1 MMKRI
6 LNFGSLNLDYVYA
19 VEHFVAPGETISSSR
34 MDLNCG
40 GKGLN
45 QSIALAK
52 AGAKVCHAG
61 KIGFDGGRLKTL
73 LESYG
78 VDTSYLKES
87 EGPNGHAIIQVDKA
101 GQNCILL
108 FPGSNR
114 QIEKAEIDAC
124 LDNFGK
130 GDYLLLQNE
139 INLIPY
145 IMEKAAEKGIE
156 IVFNPSPITED
167 IFSFP
172 LDKVSL
178 FILNEIE
185 GKALSGED
193 EAEKILCTLHEKYPA
208 AKILLTLGEEGSLYF
223 DGEKKI
229 FQNIYKVKA
238 VDTTAAGDTTT
249 GYFLAGL
256 AAGDD
261 PATVLDRAARA
272 SSITVTRH
280 GAAESIP
287 TKEEV
292 L

>member
-61 KIGFDGGRLKTL
+61 KIGSDGGRLKTL

-78 VDTSYLKES
+78 VDTAYLKES

-114 QIEKAEIDAC
+114 QIEKDEIDAC

-172 LDKVSL
+172 LDKISL

-185 GKALSGED
+185 GKALSGESSPNR
-193 EAEKILCTLHEKYPA
+193 ILDAMNIKYPA
-208 AKILLTLGEEGSLYF
+208 AKILLTLGEEGSIYF

-261 PATVLDRAARA
+261 PVTVLDRAARA

>member
-78 VDTSYLKES
+78 VDTAYLKES

-114 QIEKAEIDAC
+114 QIEKDEIDAC

-185 GKALSGED
+185 GKALSGESSPNR
-193 EAEKILCTLHEKYPA
+193 ILDAMNIKYPA
-208 AKILLTLGEEGSLYF
+208 AKILLTLGEEGSIYF

-261 PATVLDRAARA
+261 PATVLDKAARA

>member
-1 MMKRI
+1 MMKKI

-19 VEHFVAPGETISSSR
+19 VEHFVAPGETISSNR
-34 MDLNCG
+34 MDVNCG

-52 AGAKVCHAG
+52 AGAKISHAG
-61 KIGFDGGRLKTL
+61 KIGSDGGRLKAL

-78 VDTSYLKES
+78 VDTAYLKES
-87 EGPNGHAIIQVDKA
+87 DGPNGHAIIQVDKD

-114 QIEKAEIDAC
+114 RIEKAEVDAC
-124 LDNFGK
+124 LADFGK

-145 IMEKAAEKGIE
+145 IMEKAFENGLE

-167 IFSFP
+167 ILTFP
-172 LDKVSL
+172 LNKVSL

-193 EAEKILCTLHEKYPA
+193 EPEKILHVLHEKYPA
-208 AKILLTLGEEGSLYF
+208 AKILLTLGEEGSFYF

-256 AAGDD
+256 AAGDE
-261 PATVLDRAARA
+261 PAIALDRAARA

-287 TKEEV
+287 TREE
-292 L
+292 LL

>member
-1 MMKRI
+1 MAKI

-19 VEHFVAPGETISSSR
+19 VDHFVAPGETLSSER
-34 MDLNCG
+34 MDVNCG

-52 AGAKVCHAG
+52 AGAEVSHAG
-61 KIGFDGGRLKTL
+61 KIGFDGGRLKAL

-78 VDTSYLKES
+78 VDTSYLRAD
-87 EGPNGHAIIQVDKA
+87 EGPNGHAIIQVDKE

-114 QIEKAEIDAC
+114 RITEDEVDSC
-124 LDNFGK
+124 LENFTA
-130 GDYLLLQNE
+130 GDFLVLQNE

-145 IMEKAAEKGIE
+145 IMEKAHERGLF

-167 IFSFP
+167 ILSFP
-172 LDKVSL
+172 LEKVDL

-185 GKALSGED
+185 GKAISGED
-193 EAEKILCTLHEKYPA
+193 EPEMILSKLHEKYPN
-208 AKILLTLGEEGSLYF
+208 AKILLTLGEEGSFYF
-223 DGEKKI
+223 DGEKKYYQSI
-229 FQNIYKVKA
+229 FKVKA

-249 GYFLAGL
+249 GYFVAGL
-256 AAGDD
+256 AAGEA
-261 PATVLDRAARA
+261 PEEVLERAARA
-272 SSITVTRH
+272 SAITVTRH

-287 TKEEV
+287 NKEEV

>member
-114 QIEKAEIDAC
+114 QIEKDEIDAC

-172 LDKVSL
+172 LDKISL

-185 GKALSGED
+185 GKALSGESSPNS
-193 EAEKILCTLHEKYPA
+193 ILDAMNIKYPA
-208 AKILLTLGEEGSLYF
+208 AKILLTLGEEGSVYF
-223 DGEKKI
+223 DGQKKI

-287 TKEEV
+287 SKEEV

>member
-1 MMKRI
+1 MAKI

-19 VEHFVAPGETISSSR
+19 VDHFVAPGETLSSER

-45 QSIALAK
+45 QSIALSK
-52 AGAKVCHAG
+52 AGAQVYHAG
-61 KIGFDGGRLKTL
+61 KIGFDGGRLKEL

-78 VDTSYLKES
+78 VDTAYLREDDAS
-87 EGPNGHAIIQVDKA
+87 NGHAIIQVDKK

-108 FPGSNR
+108 FSGSNR
-114 QIEKAEIDAC
+114 RITEAEVDEC
-124 LDNFGK
+124 LENFTA
-130 GDYLLLQNE
+130 GDFLVLQNE

-145 IMEKAAEKGIE
+145 IMETAGEKGIF

-167 IFSFP
+167 ILSFP
-172 LDKVSL
+172 LDKVGL

-185 GKALSGED
+185 GKALSGET
-193 EAEKILCTLHEKYPA
+193 EPEKILGELHEKYPQ
-208 AKILLTLGEEGSLYF
+208 AKVLLTLGEEGSLYF
-223 DGEKKI
+223 DGKKKYYQSI
-229 FQNIYKVKA
+229 FKVKA

-249 GYFLAGL
+249 GYFVAGL
-256 AAGDD
+256 AAGEN
-261 PATVLDRAARA
+261 PKVVLERAAKA

-280 GAAESIP
+280 GAAQSIP
-287 TKEEV
+287 NKEEV

>member
-1 MMKRI
+1 MAKI
-6 LNFGSLNLDYVYA
+6 LNFGSLNLDYVYG
-19 VEHFVAPGETISSSR
+19 VDHFVAPGETLSSHS
-34 MDLNCG
+34 MNVNCG

-52 AGAKVCHAG
+52 AGAKVFHAG
-61 KIGFDGGRLKTL
+61 KIGSDGGRLEEL
-73 LESYG
+73 LKSYG
-78 VDTSYLKES
+78 ADTGFLSHDP
-87 EGPNGHAIIQVDKA
+87 GPNGHAIIQVDKK

-114 QIEKAEIDAC
+114 RIEKSEVDAC
-124 LDNFGK
+124 LSHFGP

-145 IMEKAAEKGIE
+145 IMTAAREKGLE

-167 IFSFP
+167 ILTYP
-172 LDKVSL
+172 LEAVSL

-193 EAEKILCTLHEKYPA
+193 EPEMILDRLRDKYPD
-208 AKILLTLGEEGSLYF
+208 AKILLTLGEEGSVYAAG
-223 DGEKKI
+223 DERVYQDI
-229 FQNIYKVKA
+229 FKVEP

-249 GYFLAGL
+249 GYFVAALAEGKCPGEAL
-256 AAGDD
+256 RIAAKS
-261 PATVLDRAARA
+261 

-287 TKEEV
+287 NKEEV
-292 L
+292 I

>member
-114 QIEKAEIDAC
+114 QIEKDEIDAC

-156 IVFNPSPITED
+156 IVFNPSPVTED

-185 GKALSGED
+185 GKALSEED
-193 EAEKILCTLHEKYPA
+193 EAEKILCTLHEKYSA
-208 AKILLTLGEEGSLYF
+208 AKILLTLGEEGSIYF

-287 TKEEV
+287 SKEEV

>member
-1 MMKRI
+1 MMKKI

-34 MDLNCG
+34 MDVNCG

-52 AGAKVCHAG
+52 AGAKISHAG
-61 KIGFDGGRLKTL
+61 KIGFNGGRLKAL
-73 LESYG
+73 LESHG
-78 VDTSYLKES
+78 VDTAYLKEN
-87 EGPNGHAIIQVDKA
+87 EGPNGHAIIQVDKE

-114 QIEKAEIDAC
+114 QIEKAEVDSC
-124 LDNFGK
+124 LADFGE

-145 IMEKAAEKGIE
+145 IMEKAYEQGIE

-167 IFSFP
+167 ILTFP

-185 GKALSGED
+185 GKALSGEG
-193 EAEKILCTLHEKYPA
+193 EPENILTVLHEKYPA
-208 AKILLTLGEEGSLYF
+208 AKILLTLGEEGSVYF
-223 DGEKKI
+223 DGGKKI
-229 FQNIYKVKA
+229 YQSIYKVKA

-249 GYFLAGL
+249 GYFLAGI
-256 AAGDD
+256 AAGDE
-261 PATVLDRAARA
+261 PEAALERAARA

>member
-1 MMKRI
+1 MAKI

-19 VEHFVAPGETISSSR
+19 VEHFVAPGETLSSYR

-52 AGAKVCHAG
+52 AGARVCHAG
-61 KIGFDGGRLKTL
+61 KIGFDGGRLRRL
-73 LESYG
+73 LESHG
-78 VDTSYLKES
+78 VDTTYLSES
-87 EGPNGHAIIQVDKA
+87 EGPNGHAIIQVDKN

-114 QIEKAEIDAC
+114 EIEKQEVDAC
-124 LDNFGK
+124 LNNFSK

-145 IMEKAAEKGIE
+145 IMDKAHEQGLE

-167 IFSFP
+167 ILSFP
-172 LDKVSL
+172 LEKVGL

-185 GKALSGED
+185 GKALSGET
-193 EAEKILCTLHEKYPA
+193 EAEDILTSLHEKYPA
-208 AKILLTLGEEGSLYF
+208 AKILLTLGEEGSIYF
-223 DGEKKI
+223 DGENKLY
-229 FQNIYKVKA
+229 QSIYKVQA

-249 GYFLAGL
+249 GYFLATL
-256 AAGDD
+256 AAGDE
-261 PATVLDRAARA
+261 PKLALDRAAKA
-272 SSITVTRH
+272 SAITVTRH

-287 TKEEV
+287 TKEEI